1 MSTIVVS
8 HALYKDGMEVLKD
21 NELIIPNNGDSDV
34 ILEDLKKADGY
45 ILRIGKID
53 RKAIEQCPNLKVIT
67 RPGVGYDSVDVKAAT
82 EYGIPV
88 ALCPSTNAGAVAEH
102 TVALLLSIAKNIVRY
117 NNETENGNYA
127 VRNTFTAVN
136 VEGKTVSILGFGH
149 IGRKVAEYC
158 TGLGMKIVAYDPF
171 VKPEDVKALGYTPS
185 SDLHEALSLGDFV
198 TIHMPSMDS
207 TRGMIG
213 KDEFAAMKDGA
224 YFINCARGDIVNEN
238 ELYNALV
245 NGKLAGAAADV
256 LEKDPPEND
265 NPLFKLNNFI
275 ITPHSAAQTKETASA
290 LAIMAANATLTVLRG
305 EKWPH
310 VANPEVY
317 EHPRWKGK

>member
-21 NELIIPNNGDSDV
+21 NHLVIPNNGDSDV
-34 ILEDLKKADGY
+34 IIDDLKEADAY

-53 RKAIEQCPNLKVIT
+53 RKAIEQCPKLKVIT

-102 TVALLLSIAKNIVRY
+102 TVALILSIAKNIVRY
-117 NNETENGNYA
+117 NNETEHGNYA

-136 VEGKTVSILGFGH
+136 VEGKTVSVLGFGR
-149 IGRKVAEYC
+149 IGRKVAELC
-158 TGLGMKIVAYDPF
+158 TGLGMKVAAYDPY
-171 VKPEDVKALGYTPS
+171 VKPEDVKAMGYIPT

-213 KDEFAAMKDGA
+213 KSEFDAMKDGA
-224 YFINCARGDIVNEN
+224 YFINCARGDIVQEN

-245 NGKLAGAAADV
+245 SGKLAGAAADV

-290 LAIMAANATLTVLRG
+290 LAIMAAEATLTVLRG

-317 EHPRWKGK
+317 EHPKWRGK